1 MPMKTWL
8 LPALAVVTLV
18 TAPQI
23 AQAQTLRIA
32 LSAETTAADPHHYAL
47 TPNGTLRAHV
57 YDALTDVDA
66 KLSIAP
72 SLAESWERRDDNTWV
87 FNLRRG
93 VTFSNGEAFGAQDVV
108 FTYCRVLNNKT
119 ELVSSFSRIARRL
132 AAVEAIGD
140 DKVLVRTIVPEP
152 LLLSDLGAIAI
163 LPRSLGRP
171 QGVTF
176 SAADACGGD
185 AAGPWPL
192 QEDFNNGRAAIG
204 TGPYRQASYSR
215 SDAIVL
221 QRNDRYW
228 GPKPHW
234 AEVRLTPITQAGP
247 RMAALL
253 AGDQDVIESP
263 GTADQPRLR
272 QNSQY
277 ALATAPTTRMI
288 FIQLDAGRDPSPFVQ
303 GPNALRDPRVRQ
315 ALSLALDRK
324 ALLERVMDGV
334 ATPAAQFLP
343 DGMFGTIDGL
353 PVLPYDP
360 AKARALLAEA
370 GYPNGF
376 NMTFHATNNRYINDS
391 RLAQAMVQMWQRIG
405 VKAELEAMPSAAFFG
420 RRGKREFSAAMGG
433 WSTDAG
439 ETLNFFR
446 TWLSTTNAAEGLGTS
461 NYGGWS
467 DAEFDRDVNAA
478 LVQMDPPARAALLQS
493 AGRRALAQ
501 MPVIPV
507 HFESATWGMRATLA
521 YPGRVDQTTLATEIS
536 PK

>member
-1 MPMKTWL
+1 MKTRL
-8 LPALAVVTLV
+8 LPALAVALLAA
-18 TAPQI
+18 APVG
-23 AQAQTLRIA
+23 AQAQTLRVA

-47 TPNGTLRAHV
+47 TPNGSLRAHI

-66 KLSIAP
+66 KLSVAP
-72 SLAESWERRDDNTWV
+72 SLAESWERRDDRTWV
-87 FNLRRG
+87 FKLRSG
-93 VTFSNGEAFGAQDVV
+93 VTFSNGQPFTARDVV
-108 FTYCRVLNNKT
+108 FSYCRVLNNKA
-119 ELVSSFSRIARRL
+119 ELVSSFSRIVRRME
-132 AAVEAIGD
+132 AVEAIGD
-140 DKVLVRTIVPEP
+140 NEVLIRTIVPEP

-163 LPRSLGRP
+163 LPHTLGRP
-171 QGVTF
+171 QGATF
-176 SAADACGGD
+176 SAGDACGGD
-185 AAGPWPL
+185 AAGPWPQ
-192 QEDFNNGRAAIG
+192 QEEFNNGTAAIG
-204 TGPYRQASYSR
+204 TGPYRQVSWSR
-215 SDAIVL
+215 SDTTVL

-263 GTADQPRLR
+263 GTADLPRLR
-272 QNSQY
+272 QNNQF
-277 ALATAPTTRMI
+277 AIATAPTTRLI
-288 FIQLDAGRDPSPFVQ
+288 FIQLDAARDPSPFVE

-324 ALLERVMDGV
+324 ALLDRIMDGV

-353 PVLPYDP
+353 PVLPHDP

-376 NMTFHATNNRYINDS
+376 SMTFHATNNRYINDS

-405 VKAELEAMPSAAFFG
+405 VKVELSAMPSAAFFG

-446 TWLSTTNAAEGLGTS
+446 TWLSTTDMAKGLGTS

-478 LVQMDPPARAALLQS
+478 LVEMDPPARARLLQA
-493 AGRRALAQ
+493 AGRRALEQ

-507 HFESATWGMRATLA
+507 HFESATWAMRAGFT